1 MVKSGLIVGAVAFVL
16 VLAGTI
22 ISPLCAPCAGILV
35 GLAAGYLA
43 GVFDKPAVS
52 ADCTKKGASAG
63 AIAGAISILGS
74 LIGAV
79 INAAVLAPSGNAQI
93 NELLGL
99 PPSDPATIWGAQLG
113 AACCLGLLNVALGA
127 GLGAAGGALWY
138 QITGKK
144 QQPPSLDIPQY

>member
-1 MVKSGLIVGAVAFVL
+1 MVKSGLIIGAVAFIL
-16 VLAGTI
+16 VLGGTL
-22 ISPLCAPCAGILV
+22 ISPLCAPCVGILL

-43 GVFDKPAVS
+43 GVFDKPALS

-63 AIAGAISILGS
+63 AIAGGISILGS

-79 INAAVLAPSGNAQI
+79 INAAVIAPSGNAQI
-93 NELLGL
+93 NDLLGL

-138 QITGKK
+138 QMTGKK
-144 QQPPSLDIPQY
+144 QQSPASETPQY